1 MQTASMGQS
10 YEDLKNAFSEEAAL
24 AFRYLY
30 FAKVAEIEGH
40 EHIARICREVAEGG
54 VCNAHGSADFLRQL
68 GADAPHD
75 GVGDTEQN
83 LRTALALES
92 RGHSELYPNLAA
104 RARSMGL
111 YDIASWFE
119 TVGKLKQ
126 HHARLLREHLGA
138 LKPLQASGQG
148 QEDVP

>member
-1 MQTASMGQS
+1 MQSAPTDQS
-10 YEDLKNAFSEEAAL
+10 YEDLKSAFSEEAAL

-54 VCNAHGSADFLRQL
+54 LCNAHGSVDFLRQL
-68 GADAPHD
+68 GADGPQE

-83 LRTALALES
+83 LRTALAVES
-92 RGHSELYPNLAA
+92 RGHAVLYPNMAA
-104 RARSMGL
+104 RARSSGL

-119 TVGKLKQ
+119 TLGKLKQ

-138 LKPLQASGQG
+138 LKPLPTSGQS
-148 QEDVP
+148 QEDAP

>member
-10 YEDLKNAFSEEAAL
+10 YEDLKSAFSEEAAL

-40 EHIARICREVAEGG
+40 EHIARTCREVAEGG
-54 VCNAHGSADFLRQL
+54 LCNAHGSVDFLRQL
-68 GADAPHD
+68 GAEVPQD

-83 LRTALALES
+83 LRTALAIES
-92 RGHSELYPNLAA
+92 RDHAVLYPNMAA

-119 TVGKLKQ
+119 TLGKLKQ
-126 HHARLLREHLGA
+126 HHARLLREHLGG
-138 LKPLQASGQG
+138 LKPLRASDQA
-148 QEDVP
+148 QEDAP